1 MRVALWSHVVCALAF
16 WALTLALLFRSRGA
30 AMRRGLALVAALMA
44 SWAAAVAASIQFGW
58 PTVIGDVLE
67 MARTLAL
74 IGFTI
79 VLIRKSFPAG
89 GLGRVFEVVWLLL
102 ALAWST
108 QLLFPGVL
116 LGAQTVYLVRLAGS
130 VFGLIC
136 LENLIRNTNPERRWS
151 IKFGATGFGLVLAYD
166 LVLFVVSSLYGQV
179 DPDLWAARGIVD
191 AFAVPLVLLSVA
203 RNPDWVINLHVS
215 RQVVFHSA
223 TALVA
228 GLVILLVAIG
238 GYYIR
243 ATGDTLSSFFQIIV
257 IVLVAVGSAVVATSG
272 TARSRLRNFIA
283 QNFFSYRYDYR
294 QEWLRFITTIAAGD
308 GLANLRVRAIKAIA
322 DIVDSPG
329 GAIWL
334 VDERSEQL
342 ASVDQWSMRLAL
354 GGATLPAAACAD
366 MLAKGEPVDARRFLE
381 ALVEPRPEVVDALTH
396 FWLVVP
402 LSHRAVSGF
411 VALQPPRAPRE
422 LGWED
427 YDLLKTVGQQVASYL
442 AEDAALRQLVEARQL
457 EDFNRRFAFVVHD
470 LKNMTS
476 QLQLLVRNADR
487 HGDNPAFQKD
497 LLATV
502 RNAVEKMTK
511 LLEQLSSKRLSEPIA
526 APGAIAGLDLDAV
539 VRTLCQ
545 RWPAG
550 VVVMGDARTPIQ
562 VRGDDDKLSAAL
574 NHLIQN
580 GVEATGGRGPVTVRL
595 ARQGDKAMIEI
606 EDHGPGME
614 EAFIRDELFK
624 PFRSTKSAGY
634 GIGAYQARELV
645 REMGGALNVASQP
658 GKGTVVTILLPALPR

>member
-16 WALTLALLFRSRGA
+16 WALTLALLFRGR
-30 AMRRGLALVAALMA
+30 AMPMRIGLASVAALVA
-44 SWAAAVAASIQFGW
+44 SWAVGVATTIQFGL
-58 PTVIGDVLE
+58 PVIVGDLLE
-67 MARTLAL
+67 MVRTLAV

-79 VLIRKSFPAG
+79 SLIRRSFPAG
-89 GLGRVFEVVWLLL
+89 GLGRAFEVAWLLL
-102 ALAWST
+102 ALAWSSQFYLPT
-108 QLLFPGVL
+108 VL
-116 LGAQTVYLVRLAGS
+116 LDAHALDLLRLAGA
-130 VFGLIC
+130 VLGLIC

-151 IKFGATGFGLVLAYD
+151 IKFGATGLGLILAYD
-166 LVLFVVSSLYGQV
+166 LVLYVVSALYGQV
-179 DPDLWAARGIVD
+179 DADLWAARGIVN
-191 AFAVPLVLLSVA
+191 AFAVPLLLLSAA

-228 GLVILLVAIG
+228 GLAILVVAIG

-243 ATGDTLSSFFQIIV
+243 ATGDSLGSFFQIIV

-334 VDERSEQL
+334 VDDRADQL
-342 ASVDQWSMRLAL
+342 SSVDQWSTRISLA
-354 GGATLPAAACAD
+354 GASVPYAACAD
-366 MLAKGEPVDARRFLE
+366 LLAKGEPVDARNFVQALPTPTAEFTE
-381 ALVEPRPEVVDALTH
+381 AMQQ

-427 YDLLKTVGQQVASYL
+427 YDLLKTIGQQVASYL
-442 AEDAALRQLVEARQL
+442 AEDAAVRQLVEARQL

-511 LLEQLSSKRLSEPIA
+511 LLEQLSSKRLSEPITA
-526 APGAIAGLDLDAV
+526 ASSGAGLDLDAII
-539 VRTLCQ
+539 RELCQ

-550 VVVMGDARTPIQ
+550 VVTVGASKAAIQ
-562 VRGDDDKLSAAL
+562 VRGDGDKLSAAL

-580 GVEATGGRGPVTVRL
+580 GVEATGGRGPVAVTL
-595 ARQGDKAMIEI
+595 ARRGDRAAIEI
-606 EDHGPGME
+606 TDQGHGMDE
-614 EAFIRDELFK
+614 NFIRDELFK

-645 REMGGALNVASQP
+645 REMGGALNVVSQT
-658 GKGTVVTILLPALPR
+658 GKGTVVTILLPALAQ